1 MNFLIDSSLSP
12 LVAEKLRIAGH
23 DSIQV
28 RRYGIHKADDEV
40 VFARAAEEYRVLV
53 SADTNF
59 SSILAARQAVK
70 PSVILFRREAP
81 RRAEKQAALL
91 LANMSTLTEL
101 LEQGS
106 LVVFEDGHL
115 RSRPLPLLQ
124 TRKS

>member
-12 LVAEKLRIAGH
+12 LVAEKLRSAGH
-23 DSIQV
+23 NSIQV

-59 SSILAARQAVK
+59 ASILAARQAAK
-70 PSVILFRREAP
+70 PSVILFRRESP

-124 TRKS
+124 THKS

>member
-1 MNFLIDSSLSP
+1 
-12 LVAEKLRIAGH
+12 
-23 DSIQV
+23 
-28 RRYGIHKADDEV
+28 
-40 VFARAAEEYRVLV
+40 
-53 SADTNF
+53 
-59 SSILAARQAVK
+59 
-70 PSVILFRREAP
+70 LFRREAP

>member
-12 LVAEKLRIAGH
+12 LVAEQLRLAGH

-59 SSILAARQAVK
+59 ASILAARQAAK

-124 TRKS
+124 PRKS

>member
-12 LVAEKLRIAGH
+12 IVAEQLRLAGY

-59 SSILAARQAVK
+59 ASILAARQAAK

-91 LANMSTLTEL
+91 LANMPTLLEL

-115 RSRPLPLLQ
+115 RGRPLPLQQ

>member
-59 SSILAARQAVK
+59 GSILAARQAVK

-91 LANMSTLTEL
+91 LANMPTLTEL

-115 RSRPLPLLQ
+115 RGRPLPLQQ

>member
-1 MNFLIDSSLSP
+1 VNFLIDSSLSP

-23 DSIQV
+23 DSVQV

-59 SSILAARQAVK
+59 RSILAARQAVK

-115 RSRPLPLLQ
+115 RSRPLPLQ

>member
-12 LVAEKLRIAGH
+12 LVAEQLRLAGH

-59 SSILAARQAVK
+59 ASILAARQAAK

-106 LVVFEDGHL
+106 LVVFGDGHL

>member
-1 MNFLIDSSLSP
+1 
-12 LVAEKLRIAGH
+12 
-23 DSIQV
+23 V

-59 SSILAARQAVK
+59 ASILAARQAAK

>member
-12 LVAEKLRIAGH
+12 LVAEQLRLAGH

-59 SSILAARQAVK
+59 ASILAARQAVK

-81 RRAEKQAALL
+81 RRAEKHAALV
-91 LANMSTLTEL
+91 LANMAT
-101 LEQGS
+101 
-106 LVVFEDGHL
+106 
-115 RSRPLPLLQ
+115 
-124 TRKS
+124 

>member
-1 MNFLIDSSLSP
+1 MKLSLP
-12 LVAEKLRIAGH
+12 AP
-23 DSIQV
+23 
-28 RRYGIHKADDEV
+28 RR
-40 VFARAAEEYRVLV
+40 YRVLV

-59 SSILAARQAVK
+59 ASILAARQAAK

-115 RSRPLPLLQ
+115 RSRPLPLCKRAILNGLRSALAAYVSRSLVGP
-124 TRKS
+124 TSPVHHGIKLSFCTSPRGP

>member
-1 MNFLIDSSLSP
+1 MSQRNCG
-12 LVAEKLRIAGH
+12 IAGH

-59 SSILAARQAVK
+59 RSILAARQAVK